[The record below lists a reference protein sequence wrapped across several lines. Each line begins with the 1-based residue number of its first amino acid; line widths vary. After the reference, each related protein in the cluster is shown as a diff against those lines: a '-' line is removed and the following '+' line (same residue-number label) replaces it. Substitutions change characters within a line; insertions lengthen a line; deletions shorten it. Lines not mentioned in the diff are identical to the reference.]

1 MVKALCCS
9 VLLALS
15 ASAATY
21 AQTYPTKPVRIIVP
35 FPPGGG
41 TDIAARAV
49 GQKLTDALGQTF
61 IVDNRSGASGTIGSE
76 AAAKA
81 PPDGYTLGMAA
92 SSTHGAAPALYPKLG
107 YDPLKDFAPVTLVVT
122 TPFVVVVHP
131 ALPVKNVN
139 ELIALAKA
147 QPGKLNYGSAGNG
160 SSSQLTVEMFDLMA
174 HVKTTHVPYK
184 GAGPALVD
192 LMGGQVDFMINDM
205 SSLLGHVNAGKL
217 RALAVTSSK
226 RNPRLNVPALAET
239 VPGYE
244 AEAWYGL
251 LAPAKTSPAIVSKL
265 HEEIVKALRTTDL
278 SDRLKAQGLDPVGST
293 PQEFLSYMQRDIA
306 KWTKVVK
313 AAGVKL
319 D

>member
-1 MVKALCCS
+1 VVKALCCS
-9 VLLALS
+9 VLLAVS

-61 IVDNRSGASGTIGSE
+61 IVDNRGGASGTIGSE

-251 LAPAKTSPAIVSKL
+251 LAPAKTSLAIVSKL